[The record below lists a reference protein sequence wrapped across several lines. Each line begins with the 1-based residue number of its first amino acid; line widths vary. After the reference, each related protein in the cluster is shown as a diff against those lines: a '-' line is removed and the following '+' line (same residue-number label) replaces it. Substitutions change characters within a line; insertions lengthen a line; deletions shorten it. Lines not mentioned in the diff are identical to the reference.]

1 MLSILLTL
9 PIIPDN
15 VRIKFLNYIINN
27 KMAKK

>member
-9 PIIPDN
+9 HTIPGN